1 MNRQD
6 IRNQFRVLSDYR
18 RAGYGN
24 VILCACCVAV
34 VQGIRPYIAL
44 LLMGRLLDNVY
55 AGAGLSRL
63 FLLTAAALG
72 AEWLCATI
80 FALAIKGYNKKMEYM
95 YEQQNLLIDKKLLDM
110 DYEYLENPE
119 VHGMIHS
126 IRNAGTNRGQIGRAH
141 V

>member
-1 MNRQD
+1 MEVIMNRQD

-72 AEWLCATI
+72 AE
-80 FALAIKGYNKKMEYM
+80 
-95 YEQQNLLIDKKLLDM
+95 
-110 DYEYLENPE
+110 
-119 VHGMIHS
+119 
-126 IRNAGTNRGQIGRAH
+126 
-141 V
+141 